1 MLDVQ
6 FGQGTTESKWEGP
19 REVSILESYLKHS
32 QLCIQTSLLRPL
44 S

>member
-6 FGQGTTESKWEGP
+6 FGEGTIESKWKGP
-19 REVSILESYLKHS
+19 KDISSPVSYLKHS
-32 QLCIQTSLLRPL
+32 QLCIQTRLLRPL